1 MMTVRMKWILY
12 ASIITVAGI
21 NVAALDRDVRPRPNN
36 YKNLQVLPADI
47 SEKDLKSIMVDHF
60 QDGLGVG
67 CAYCHVQEK
76 NSMHLDY
83 ASDEKPEKEIARV
96 MMRMT
101 LQVNKDYF
109 GVEKP
114 LIGSDAMTISCFSC
128 HRGLPH
134 PEE

>member
-1 MMTVRMKWILY
+1 MKWIVPALFV
-12 ASIITVAGI
+12 SVAVLNI
-21 NVAALDRDVRPRPNN
+21 AAIESPKPVND

-47 SEKDLKSIMVDHF
+47 SSKDLQSIMVDEF

-67 CAYCHVQEK
+67 CGYCHVQEK
-76 NSMHLDY
+76 NSIHLDY

-101 LQVNKDYF
+101 LQLNKDYF

-114 LIGSDAMTISCFSC
+114 LLGSSAMTVSCFSC
-128 HRGLPH
+128 HRGTPH
-134 PEE
+134 PESE

>member
-1 MMTVRMKWILY
+1 MMTVRMKWSLY
-12 ASIITVAGI
+12 TSIVAVICI
-21 NVAALDRDVRPRPNN
+21 NVAALTPTAPSNN

-114 LIGSDAMTISCFSC
+114 LIGSDAMTISCYSC

>member
-1 MMTVRMKWILY
+1 MTTVRMKWLLY
-12 ASIITVAGI
+12 SSIVVVICI
-21 NVAALDRDVRPRPNN
+21 NVAALTPGPSPNN
-36 YKNLQVLPADI
+36 YKNLQVLPTDI
-47 SEKDLKSIMVDHF
+47 SEKELKSIMVDQF

-83 ASDEKPEKEIARV
+83 ASDEKPEKEIARM

-101 LQVNKDYF
+101 LQINKDYF
-109 GVEKP
+109 DVEKP
-114 LIGSDAMTISCFSC
+114 LIGSDAMTISCYSC

-134 PEE
+134 PDE